1 MAGNSQRQGAMR
13 KPDAKKSRTVGSG
26 GNRRQKLEG
35 KGPTPKASERT
46 GHVAKKRK
54 DAAERVAEKESR
66 RGRGKG
72 RPGRGSNDEI
82 VAGRNQVVEALGADI
97 PAISLHVQRSI
108 DSDPRIREAM
118 RKALELGIPIKEH
131 GRDDLS
137 DLTAGVVHQGI
148 ALTIAPYE
156 YLDLDDVLG
165 LGTDTRPALL
175 VVLDGVTDTR
185 NLGAIARSAAAFGA
199 TGLVIPS
206 RRSATVTAAAW
217 RTSAGAFAH
226 VPVAMVANL
235 TTAIKQAQDAGFMTV
250 GLAGD
255 ADTDI
260 TNADLGNEP
269 VMIVVGSEGKGLSR
283 LVAETC
289 DIRAS
294 IAISDKV
301 ESLNVSVAAAIAM
314 HSVVVGRS

>member
-1 MAGNSQRQGAMR
+1 MAGNSRRQGAMR
-13 KPDAKKSRTVGSG
+13 DTAAKKERTVGSG

-35 KGPTPKASERT
+35 KGPTPKAAERT

-54 DAAERVAEKESR
+54 DAAVRAAEKDSR
-66 RGRGKG
+66 RGRGKARTG
-72 RPGRGSNDEI
+72 KGSSDEVI
-82 VAGRNQVVEALGADI
+82 AGRNQVLEALNADV
-97 PAISLHVQRSI
+97 PAISLHVQRNI
-108 DSDPRIREAM
+108 DADPRVREAM
-118 RKALELGIPIKEH
+118 SRALERGITIKEH

-137 DLTAGVVHQGI
+137 DLVDGVVHQGI
-148 ALTIAPYE
+148 ALTIEPYE
-156 YLDLDDVLG
+156 YRDLADVLG
-165 LGTDTRPALL
+165 LGTDRRPALL

-235 TTAIKQAQDAGFMTV
+235 TNALEQAKKAGFMTV
-250 GLAGD
+250 GLAGE
-255 ADTDI
+255 ADLDI
-260 TNADLGNEP
+260 TAADLGNEP
-269 VMIVVGSEGKGLSR
+269 VVIVVGSEGKGLSR
-283 LVAETC
+283 LVSETC
-289 DIRAS
+289 DLRAS
-294 IAISDKV
+294 IAINDHV

-314 HSVVVGRS
+314 HSVVVGRE

>member
-1 MAGNSQRQGAMR
+1 MPGNSRRQGAMR
-13 KPDAKKSRTVGSG
+13 DASAKKERAVGSG

-35 KGPTPKASERT
+35 KGPTPKATERT

-54 DAAERVAEKESR
+54 DAAARAAEKDAR
-66 RGRGKG
+66 RGRGKS
-72 RPGRGSNDEI
+72 RSAKGSSDEI
-82 VAGRNQVVEALGADI
+82 IAGRNQVLEALNADV
-97 PAISLHVQRSI
+97 PAVSLHVQRNI
-108 DSDPRIREAM
+108 DADPRVREAM
-118 RKALELGIPIKEH
+118 SRALERGITIKEH

-137 DLTAGVVHQGI
+137 DLVDGVVHQGI
-148 ALTIAPYE
+148 ALTIEPYE
-156 YLDLDDVLG
+156 YKDLADVLG
-165 LGTDTRPALL
+165 LGTDRRPALL

-235 TTAIKQAQDAGFMTV
+235 TNALEQAKKAGFMTV
-250 GLAGD
+250 GLAGE
-255 ADTDI
+255 ADLDI
-260 TNADLGNEP
+260 TAAELGNEP
-269 VMIVVGSEGKGLSR
+269 VVIVVGSEGKGLSR
-283 LVAETC
+283 LVAESC
-289 DIRAS
+289 DLRAS
-294 IAISDKV
+294 IAINEHV

-314 HSVVVGRS
+314 HSVVVGRA